1 MRARITP
8 LLWRLAL
15 VLPLVLPTTFQ
26 RLDAISRQQL
36 FQWRGPREA
45 NDNLVVIGVDEAS
58 LDPSLA
64 DFGAW
69 PWPRAVQ
76 ADIAAHVLNLGAAQV
91 VFNIVHAGP
100 SGFGPADDEAFV
112 DTLTPWKEKVVLSA
126 SYVRQLQGD
135 LEQVQLRRPHA
146 KGFPNVGLSSFT
158 LDRYGVVVAI
168 PGEAEL
174 EQMLS
179 SFAPPH
185 PKPLAHVAAGTS
197 VQGGKNGIDFVGP
210 AGHIP
215 IIPAWMVDAMPAD
228 SWIGQRVIIGATA
241 PSLGDQLETP
251 FGQVSGSEV
260 LYAALA
266 GELDGRGFRMPAQAS
281 LIGLLLLWAC
291 IGLWRLERGSA
302 AATTVI
308 ASLGLTA
315 LAAGATVL
323 AWCLGVWLPGAALML
338 SPVLGGSVRASVQFQ
353 RESRQRR
360 FLHTVLSRRV
370 SPTLMADMLRS
381 GEAVWAQLGG
391 RRSRCVVLFT
401 DLVGFTAR
409 SSVMEPDTLFALM
422 NRYFEAISAPVLQ
435 EQGLL
440 DKFIG
445 DALMAEFGIPHN
457 RGDREEALAAV
468 RAALAMQSNL
478 DSLNKTL
485 EAEGLEPLAQGIG
498 LHFGEVMAGN
508 LGSSHRL
515 EYTVIGATV
524 NVASRLEGLTRRFSD
539 HPILIS
545 GELRELLGDDVE
557 VVDLGTQMVK
567 GWPKPVQ
574 VHGLIGLRQPTVT

>member
-8 LLWRLAL
+8 LLWRLAV
-15 VLPLVLPTTFQ
+15 VLPLVLPTAFQ

-45 NDNLVVIGVDEAS
+45 SDNLVVIGVDEAS

-76 ADIAAHVLNLGAAQV
+76 AEIAANVLNLGAAQV

-112 DTLTPWKEKVVLSA
+112 DTLTPWKDKVVLSA

-146 KGFPNVGLSSFT
+146 KGFPHVGLSSFT

-168 PGEAEL
+168 PGETEL

-185 PKPLAHVAAGTS
+185 PKPLAQVAAGTGM
-197 VQGGKNGIDFVGP
+197 QGGKNGIDFVGP

-266 GELDGRGFRMPAQAS
+266 GELDGRGFRMPTQAS

-291 IGLWRLERGSA
+291 IGLWRLGRGSA
-302 AATTVI
+302 AATTVM
-308 ASLGLTA
+308 ASLGLMA

-323 AWCLGVWLPGAALML
+323 AWCLGFWLPGAALML

-370 SPTLMADMLRS
+370 SPTLMDDMVRS
-381 GEAVWAQLGG
+381 GETVWTQLGG
-391 RRSRCVVLFT
+391 RKTRCVVLFT
-401 DLVGFTAR
+401 DLVGFTTR
-409 SSVMEPDTLFALM
+409 SSTLEPAALFTLL
-422 NRYFEAISAPVLQ
+422 NRYFEAIAEPVLR

-445 DALMAEFGIPHN
+445 DSLMAEFGVPHH
-457 RGDREEALAAV
+457 RGDKEEALAAV
-468 RAALAMQSNL
+468 RAALTMRDNL
-478 DSLNKTL
+478 TQLNEEL
-485 EAEGLEPLAQGIG
+485 QLDGQEPLAQGIG

-524 NVASRLEGLTRRFSD
+524 NVASRLEGLTRHFDQHS
-539 HPILIS
+539 ILIS
-545 GELRELLGDDVE
+545 GDLRELLGDAVE
-557 VVDLGTQMVK
+557 VIDLGPQMVK
-567 GWPKPVQ
+567 GWPEPIQ
-574 VHGLIGLRQPTVT
+574 VFSLLKLNDNTL

>member
-8 LLWRLAL
+8 LLWRLAV
-15 VLPLVLPTTFQ
+15 VLPLVLPTAFQ

-45 NDNLVVIGVDEAS
+45 SDNLVVIGVDEAS

-112 DTLTPWKEKVVLSA
+112 NTLTPWKEKVVLSA

-135 LEQVQLRRPHA
+135 IEQVQLRRPHA

-158 LDRYGVVVAI
+158 LDRYGIVVAI
-168 PGEAEL
+168 PGETEL

-185 PKPLAHVAAGTS
+185 PKPLAHVAAGANR
-197 VQGGKNGIDFVGP
+197 QGGKNGIDFVGP

-215 IIPAWMVDAMPAD
+215 IIPAWMVDSMPAD

-266 GELDGRGFRMPAQAS
+266 GELDGRGFRTPDQAS
-281 LIGLLLLWAC
+281 LIGLLLLWGG
-291 IGLWRLERGSA
+291 IGLWCLGRGGA
-302 AATTVI
+302 AATTMKT
-308 ASLGLTA
+308 SLGLTA

-323 AWCLGVWLPGAALML
+323 AWCLGYWLPGAALML
-338 SPVLGGSVRASVQFQ
+338 SPVLGGSVRALVQFQ

-370 SPTLMADMLRS
+370 SPTLMDDMVRS
-381 GEAVWAQLGG
+381 GETVWTKLGG
-391 RRSRCVVLFT
+391 RKARCVVLFT
-401 DLVGFTAR
+401 DLVGFTTR
-409 SSVMEPDTLFALM
+409 SSTLEPAALFTLL
-422 NRYFEAISAPVLQ
+422 NRYFEAIAEPVLR

-445 DALMAEFGIPHN
+445 DSLMAEFGVPHH
-457 RGDREEALAAV
+457 RGDKQEALAAV
-468 RAALAMQSNL
+468 RAALTMRDNL
-478 DSLNKTL
+478 TQLNEEL
-485 EAEGLEPLAQGIG
+485 QLDGQEPLAQGIG

-515 EYTVIGATV
+515 EYTVIGASV
-524 NVASRLEGLTRRFSD
+524 NVASRLEGLTRHFDQHS
-539 HPILIS
+539 ILIS
-545 GELRELLGDDVE
+545 GELRALLGDAVE
-557 VVDLGTQMVK
+557 VIDLGPQMVK
-567 GWPKPVQ
+567 GWPQPIQ
-574 VHGLIGLRQPTVT
+574 VFSLLKLNDNSL

>member
-8 LLWRLAL
+8 LLWRLAV
-15 VLPLVLPTTFQ
+15 VLPLVLPTAFQ

-45 NDNLVVIGVDEAS
+45 SDNLVVIGVDEAS

-100 SGFGPADDEAFV
+100 SGFGPDDDEAFV
-112 DTLTPWKEKVVLSA
+112 DTLTPWKDKVVLSA

-146 KGFPNVGLSSFT
+146 KGFPHVGLSSFT

-168 PGEAEL
+168 PGETEL

-185 PKPLAHVAAGTS
+185 PKPLAQVAAGTGM
-197 VQGGKNGIDFVGP
+197 QGGKNGIDFVGP

-266 GELDGRGFRMPAQAS
+266 GELDGRGFRMPAQTS
-281 LIGLLLLWAC
+281 LIGLMLLWAF
-291 IGLWRLERGSA
+291 IGLWRLGRGSA
-302 AATTVI
+302 AATTVM
-308 ASLGLTA
+308 ASLGLMA

-323 AWCLGVWLPGAALML
+323 AWCLGFWLPGAALML

-370 SPTLMADMLRS
+370 SPTLMDDMVRS
-381 GEAVWAQLGG
+381 GETIWTQLGG
-391 RRSRCVVLFT
+391 RKTRCVVLFT
-401 DLVGFTAR
+401 DLVGFTTR
-409 SSVMEPDTLFALM
+409 SSTLEPAALFTLL
-422 NRYFEAISAPVLQ
+422 NRYFEAIAEPVLR

-445 DALMAEFGIPHN
+445 DSLMAEFGVPHH
-457 RGDREEALAAV
+457 RGDKEEALAAV
-468 RAALAMQSNL
+468 RAALTMRDNL
-478 DSLNKTL
+478 TQLNQEL
-485 EAEGLEPLAQGIG
+485 QQDGQEPLAQGIG

-524 NVASRLEGLTRRFSD
+524 NVASRLEGLTRHFDQHS
-539 HPILIS
+539 ILIS
-545 GELRELLGDDVE
+545 GDLRELLGDAVE
-557 VVDLGTQMVK
+557 VIDLGPQMVK
-567 GWPKPVQ
+567 GWPQPIQ
-574 VHGLIGLRQPTVT
+574 VFSLLKLNDNSL

>member
-8 LLWRLAL
+8 LLWRLAV
-15 VLPLVLPTTFQ
+15 VLPLVLPTAFQ

-45 NDNLVVIGVDEAS
+45 SDNLVVIGVDEAS

-76 ADIAAHVLNLGAAQV
+76 ADIAAHVLNRGAAQV

-112 DTLTPWKEKVVLSA
+112 DTLTPWKDKVVLSA

-146 KGFPNVGLSSFT
+146 KGFPHVGLSSFT

-168 PGEAEL
+168 PGESEL

-197 VQGGKNGIDFVGP
+197 KPGGKNGIDFVGP

-266 GELDGRGFRMPAQAS
+266 GELDGRGFRMPTQAS

-291 IGLWRLERGSA
+291 IGLSLLGLGKT
-302 AATTVI
+302 AATTMK
-308 ASLGLTA
+308 ASLGLMA

-323 AWCLGVWLPGAALML
+323 AWCLGFWLPGAALML

-370 SPTLMADMLRS
+370 SPTLMDDMVQS
-381 GEAVWAQLGG
+381 GETVWTKLGG
-391 RRSRCVVLFT
+391 RKARCVVLFT

-409 SSVMEPDTLFALM
+409 SSTLEPAALFTLL
-422 NRYFEAISAPVLQ
+422 NRYFEAIAEPVLR

-445 DALMAEFGIPHN
+445 DSLMAEFGVPHH
-457 RGDREEALAAV
+457 RGDKEEALAAV
-468 RAALAMQSNL
+468 RAALTMRDNL
-478 DSLNKTL
+478 TQLNQEL
-485 EAEGLEPLAQGIG
+485 QLDGQEPLAQGIG

-524 NVASRLEGLTRRFSD
+524 NVASRLEGLTRRFDQHS
-539 HPILIS
+539 ILIS
-545 GELRELLGDDVE
+545 GDLRELLGDAVE
-557 VVDLGTQMVK
+557 VIDLGPQMVK
-567 GWPKPVQ
+567 GWPEPIQ
-574 VHGLIGLRQPTVT
+574 VYSLLKLNDNSL

>member
-8 LLWRLAL
+8 LLWRLAV
-15 VLPLVLPTTFQ
+15 VLPLVLPTAFQ

-45 NDNLVVIGVDEAS
+45 SDNLVVIGVDEAS

-112 DTLTPWKEKVVLSA
+112 DTLTPWKDKVVLSA

-146 KGFPNVGLSSFT
+146 KGFPHVGLSSFT

-168 PGEAEL
+168 PGESEL

-197 VQGGKNGIDFVGP
+197 KPGGKNGIDFVGP

-266 GELDGRGFRMPAQAS
+266 GELDDRGFRMPAQAS
-281 LIGLLLLWAC
+281 LIGLLLLWAFV
-291 IGLWRLERGSA
+291 GLWRLGLGKT
-302 AATTVI
+302 AATTVM
-308 ASLGLTA
+308 ASLGLMA

-323 AWCLGVWLPGAALML
+323 AWCLGFWLPGAALML

-370 SPTLMADMLRS
+370 SPTLMDDMVQS
-381 GEAVWAQLGG
+381 GETVWTKLGG
-391 RRSRCVVLFT
+391 RKARCVVLFT

-409 SSVMEPDTLFALM
+409 SSTLEPAALFTLL
-422 NRYFEAISAPVLQ
+422 NRYFEAIAEPVLR

-445 DALMAEFGIPHN
+445 DSLMAEFGVPHH
-457 RGDREEALAAV
+457 RGDKEEALAAV
-468 RAALAMQSNL
+468 RAALTMRDNL
-478 DSLNKTL
+478 TQLNQEL
-485 EAEGLEPLAQGIG
+485 QLDGQEPLAQGIG

-524 NVASRLEGLTRRFSD
+524 NVASRLEGLTRRFDQHS
-539 HPILIS
+539 ILIS
-545 GELRELLGDDVE
+545 GDLRELLGDAVE
-557 VVDLGTQMVK
+557 VIDLGPQMVK
-567 GWPKPVQ
+567 GWPEPIQ
-574 VHGLIGLRQPTVT
+574 VFSLLKLNDNSL

>member
-8 LLWRLAL
+8 LLWRLAV
-15 VLPLVLPTTFQ
+15 VLPLVLPTAFQ

-45 NDNLVVIGVDEAS
+45 SDNLVVIGVDEAS

-112 DTLTPWKEKVVLSA
+112 DTLTPWKDKVVLSA

-146 KGFPNVGLSSFT
+146 KGFPHVGLSSFT

-168 PGEAEL
+168 PGETEL

-197 VQGGKNGIDFVGP
+197 MQGGKNGIDFVGP

-266 GELDGRGFRMPAQAS
+266 GELDDRGFRMPTQAS
-281 LIGLLLLWAC
+281 LIGLLLLWAFV
-291 IGLWRLERGSA
+291 GLWRLGLGKT
-302 AATTVI
+302 AATTVM
-308 ASLGLTA
+308 ASLGLMA

-323 AWCLGVWLPGAALML
+323 AWCLGFWLPGAALML

-370 SPTLMADMLRS
+370 SPTLMDDMVQS
-381 GEAVWAQLGG
+381 GETVWTKLGG
-391 RRSRCVVLFT
+391 RKARCVVLFT

-409 SSVMEPDTLFALM
+409 SSTLEPAALFTLL
-422 NRYFEAISAPVLQ
+422 NRYFEAIAEPVLR

-445 DALMAEFGIPHN
+445 DSLMAEFGVPHH
-457 RGDREEALAAV
+457 RGDKEEALAAV
-468 RAALAMQSNL
+468 RAALTMRDNL
-478 DSLNKTL
+478 TQLNQEL
-485 EAEGLEPLAQGIG
+485 QLDGQEPLAQGIG

-524 NVASRLEGLTRRFSD
+524 NVASRLEGLTRRFDQHS
-539 HPILIS
+539 ILIS
-545 GELRELLGDDVE
+545 GDLRELLGDAVE
-557 VVDLGTQMVK
+557 VIDLGPQMVK
-567 GWPKPVQ
+567 GWPEPIQ
-574 VHGLIGLRQPTVT
+574 VFSLLKLNDNSL

>member
-8 LLWRLAL
+8 LLWRLAV
-15 VLPLVLPTTFQ
+15 VLPLVLPTAFQ

-45 NDNLVVIGVDEAS
+45 SDNLVVIGVDEAS

-112 DTLTPWKEKVVLSA
+112 NTLTPWKEKVVLSA

-135 LEQVQLRRPHA
+135 IEQVQLRRPHA

-158 LDRYGVVVAI
+158 LDRYGIVVAI
-168 PGEAEL
+168 PGETEL

-185 PKPLAHVAAGTS
+185 PKPLARVAAGS
-197 VQGGKNGIDFVGP
+197 NRQGGKNGIDFVGP

-266 GELDGRGFRMPAQAS
+266 GELDGRGFRTPDQAR
-281 LIGLLLLWAC
+281 LIGLLLLWGGIA
-291 IGLWRLERGSA
+291 LWCLGRGGA
-302 AATTVI
+302 AATTMKT
-308 ASLGLTA
+308 SLGLTA

-323 AWCLGVWLPGAALML
+323 AWCLGYWLPGAALML
-338 SPVLGGSVRASVQFQ
+338 SPVLGGSVRALVQFQ

-370 SPTLMADMLRS
+370 SPTLMDDMVRS
-381 GEAVWAQLGG
+381 GETVWTRLGG
-391 RRSRCVVLFT
+391 RKARCVILFT

-409 SSVMEPDTLFALM
+409 SSTLEPAALFTLL
-422 NRYFEAISAPVLQ
+422 NRYFEAIAEPVLR

-445 DALMAEFGIPHN
+445 DSLMAEFGVPHH
-457 RGDREEALAAV
+457 RGDKQEALAAV
-468 RAALAMQSNL
+468 RAALTMRDNL
-478 DSLNKTL
+478 TQLNEEL
-485 EAEGLEPLAQGIG
+485 QLDGQEPLAQGIG

-515 EYTVIGATV
+515 EYTVIGASV
-524 NVASRLEGLTRRFSD
+524 NVASRLEGLTRHFDQHS
-539 HPILIS
+539 ILIS
-545 GELRELLGDDVE
+545 GELRALLGDAVE
-557 VVDLGTQMVK
+557 VIDLGPQMVK
-567 GWPKPVQ
+567 GWPQPIQ
-574 VHGLIGLRQPTVT
+574 VFSLLKLNDNSL

>member
-8 LLWRLAL
+8 LLWRLAV
-15 VLPLVLPTTFQ
+15 VLPLVLPTAFQ

-45 NDNLVVIGVDEAS
+45 SDNLVVIGVDEAS

-135 LEQVQLRRPHA
+135 IEQVQLRRPHA

-158 LDRYGVVVAI
+158 LDRYGIVVAI
-168 PGEAEL
+168 PGETEL

-185 PKPLAHVAAGTS
+185 PKPLAHVAAGTNRQ
-197 VQGGKNGIDFVGP
+197 VGKNGIDFVGP

-215 IIPAWMVDAMPAD
+215 IIPAWMVDAMPED

-266 GELDGRGFRMPAQAS
+266 GELNGRGFRTPDQAS
-281 LIGLLLLWAC
+281 LIGLLLLWGG
-291 IGLWRLERGSA
+291 IGLWCLGRGSA
-302 AATTVI
+302 AATTMKT
-308 ASLGLTA
+308 SLGLTA

-323 AWCLGVWLPGAALML
+323 AWCLGYWLPGAALML
-338 SPVLGGSVRASVQFQ
+338 SPVLGGSVRALVQFQ

-370 SPTLMADMLRS
+370 SPTLMDDMVRS
-381 GEAVWAQLGG
+381 GETVWTRLGG
-391 RRSRCVVLFT
+391 RKARCVILFT

-409 SSVMEPDTLFALM
+409 SSTLEPAALFTLL
-422 NRYFEAISAPVLQ
+422 NRYFEAIAEPVLR

-445 DALMAEFGIPHN
+445 DSLMAEFGVPHH
-457 RGDREEALAAV
+457 RGDKQEALAAV
-468 RAALAMQSNL
+468 RAALTMRDNL
-478 DSLNKTL
+478 TQLNEEL
-485 EAEGLEPLAQGIG
+485 QLDGQEPLAQGIG

-515 EYTVIGATV
+515 EYTVIGASV
-524 NVASRLEGLTRRFSD
+524 NVASRLEGLTRHFDQHS
-539 HPILIS
+539 ILIS
-545 GELRELLGDDVE
+545 GELRALLGDAVE
-557 VVDLGTQMVK
+557 VIDLGPQMVK
-567 GWPKPVQ
+567 GWPQPIQ
-574 VHGLIGLRQPTVT
+574 VFSLLKLNDNSL

>member
-1 MRARITP
+1 MTARITP
-8 LLWRLAL
+8 LLWRLVV
-15 VLPLVLPTTFQ
+15 VLPLVLPTTLQ
-26 RLDAISRQQL
+26 GLDAISRQQL
-36 FQWRGPREA
+36 FRWRGPREA
-45 NDNLVVIGVDEAS
+45 SESLVVIGVDEAS

-64 DFGAW
+64 EFGAW

-91 VFNIVHAGP
+91 IFNIVHAGP

-112 DTLTPWKEKVVLSA
+112 NTLTPWMDQVVLSA

-146 KGFPNVGLSSFT
+146 KRFPNVGLSSFT

-168 PGEAEL
+168 PGEKKL
-174 EQMLS
+174 QQMLS
-179 SFAPPH
+179 TFAPPH

-197 VQGGKNGIDFVGP
+197 MHDWDDGIDFVGP

-215 IIPAWMVDAMPAD
+215 IIPAWMVDTLPED
-228 SWIGQRVIIGATA
+228 IWIGQRVIIGATA

-260 LYAALA
+260 LYAAVA
-266 GELDGRGFRMPAQAS
+266 GELDGRGFRTPDQLS
-281 LIGLLLLWAC
+281 LIGLLMIWAL
-291 IGLWRLERGSA
+291 IGLWRLGRSNA
-302 AATTVI
+302 AATTVM
-308 ASLGLTA
+308 ASLGLMA

-323 AWCLGVWLPGAALML
+323 AWCLGVWLPGSALML

-370 SPTLMADMLRS
+370 SPTLMDDMVRS
-381 GEAVWAQLGG
+381 GETVWTQLGG
-391 RRSRCVVLFT
+391 RKARCVVLFT
-401 DLVGFTAR
+401 DLVGFTTR
-409 SSVMEPDTLFALM
+409 SSTLEPAALFTLL
-422 NRYFEAISAPVLQ
+422 NRYFEAIAEPVLR

-445 DALMAEFGIPHN
+445 DSLMAEFGVPHH
-457 RGDREEALAAV
+457 RGDKEEALAAV
-468 RAALAMQSNL
+468 RAALTMRDNL
-478 DSLNKTL
+478 AQLNKEL
-485 EAEGLEPLAQGIG
+485 QREGQEPLAQGIG
-498 LHFGEVMAGN
+498 LHYGEVMAGN

-524 NVASRLEGLTRRFSD
+524 NVASRLEGLTRHFDD
-539 HPILIS
+539 HSILIS
-545 GELRELLGDDVE
+545 GELRELLGDSVE
-557 VVDLGTQMVK
+557 VIDLGPQMVK
-567 GWPKPVQ
+567 GWPQPIQ
-574 VHGLIGLRQPTVT
+574 VFSLLKLSDNIP

>member
-8 LLWRLAL
+8 LLWRLAV
-15 VLPLVLPTTFQ
+15 VLPLVLPTAFQ

-45 NDNLVVIGVDEAS
+45 SDNLVVIGVDEAS

-112 DTLTPWKEKVVLSA
+112 DTLTPWKDKVVLSA

-146 KGFPNVGLSSFT
+146 KGFPHVGLSSFT

-168 PGEAEL
+168 PGETEL

-197 VQGGKNGIDFVGP
+197 MQGGKNGIDFVGP

-266 GELDGRGFRMPAQAS
+266 GELDDRGFRMPAQAS
-281 LIGLLLLWAC
+281 LIGLLLLWAFV
-291 IGLWRLERGSA
+291 GLWRLGLGKT
-302 AATTVI
+302 AATTVM
-308 ASLGLTA
+308 ASLGLMA

-323 AWCLGVWLPGAALML
+323 AWCLGFWLPGAALML

-360 FLHTVLSRRV
+360 FLHSVLSRRV
-370 SPTLMADMLRS
+370 SPTLMDDMVQS
-381 GEAVWAQLGG
+381 GETVWTKLGG
-391 RRSRCVVLFT
+391 RKARCVVLFT

-409 SSVMEPDTLFALM
+409 SSTLEPAALFTLL
-422 NRYFEAISAPVLQ
+422 NRYFEAIAEPVLR

-445 DALMAEFGIPHN
+445 DSLMAEFGVPHH
-457 RGDREEALAAV
+457 RGDKEEALAAV
-468 RAALAMQSNL
+468 RAALTMRDNL
-478 DSLNKTL
+478 TQLNQEL
-485 EAEGLEPLAQGIG
+485 QLDGQEPLAQGIG

-524 NVASRLEGLTRRFSD
+524 NVASRLEGLTRRFDQHS
-539 HPILIS
+539 ILIS
-545 GELRELLGDDVE
+545 GELRELLGDAVE
-557 VVDLGTQMVK
+557 VIDLGPQMVK
-567 GWPKPVQ
+567 GWPEPIQ
-574 VHGLIGLRQPTVT
+574 VFSLLKLNDNSL